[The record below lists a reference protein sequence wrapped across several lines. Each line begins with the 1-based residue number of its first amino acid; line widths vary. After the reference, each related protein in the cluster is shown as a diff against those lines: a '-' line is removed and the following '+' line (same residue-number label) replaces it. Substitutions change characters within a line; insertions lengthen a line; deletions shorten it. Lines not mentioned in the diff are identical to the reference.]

1 MARKLNAKAF
11 AQQKRTRRKWL
22 TFVRMCRYG
31 VNNFSR
37 NTWLTVAAT
46 AVMTITLVSIFMT
59 FAARDVLLNTVTDVQ
74 KQVGLSLYVQTE
86 IPSASVSQIAQD
98 LKHLKTVTS
107 VDYISPEQAR
117 DDFAKNQKGDAKILN
132 AINQATNHVSG
143 TFRVQLV
150 NINNTSELEKF
161 AKNNETFQQYQ
172 DPDHPPSFSG
182 GGKKTISTIGSWVLI
197 AERIGYVLSVVFIA
211 LSSLIIFNT
220 IRMAIFNRRDEIEMM
235 KLIGA
240 DKSFIRGPFIVE
252 AVVYGFIAA
261 VVATAI
267 GVGILFGLRRGL
279 VQFGA
284 AINPTIDTVIS
295 YIGFVV
301 LAMIVLGAVIGIMS
315 SWLATRRYLKI

>member
-117 DDFAKNQKGDAKILN
+117 DDFAKNQK
-132 AINQATNHVSG
+132 VM
-143 TFRVQLV
+143 
-150 NINNTSELEKF
+150 
-161 AKNNETFQQYQ
+161 
-172 DPDHPPSFSG
+172 P
-182 GGKKTISTIGSWVLI
+182 
-197 AERIGYVLSVVFIA
+197 
-211 LSSLIIFNT
+211 
-220 IRMAIFNRRDEIEMM
+220 
-235 KLIGA
+235 
-240 DKSFIRGPFIVE
+240 
-252 AVVYGFIAA
+252 
-261 VVATAI
+261 
-267 GVGILFGLRRGL
+267 
-279 VQFGA
+279 
-284 AINPTIDTVIS
+284 
-295 YIGFVV
+295 
-301 LAMIVLGAVIGIMS
+301 
-315 SWLATRRYLKI
+315 RY